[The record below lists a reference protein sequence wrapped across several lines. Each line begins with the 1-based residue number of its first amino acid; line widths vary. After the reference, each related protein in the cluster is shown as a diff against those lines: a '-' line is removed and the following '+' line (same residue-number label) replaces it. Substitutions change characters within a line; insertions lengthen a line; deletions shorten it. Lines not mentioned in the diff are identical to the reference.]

1 MPVREASEWPR
12 VWVVIGQTLLDSVPT
27 RFEIMWPP
35 GTPRRDRT
43 HTQFRA
49 HSSQLGSANR
59 YRWLAPADSR
69 CEDMPNTTPPP
80 LSQQVPLARP
90 GRLSL

>member
-1 MPVREASEWPR
+1 MPVREAPYRRCTWPR
-12 VWVVIGQTLLDSVPT
+12 HRQGGYLV
-27 RFEIMWPP
+27 EIMWPL
-35 GTPRRDRT
+35 GRRADRT
-43 HTQFRA
+43 HTLFRA